1 MADWIGGNFYLTRE
15 QMEMNATYCYG
26 WLNANG
32 WSLNAIS
39 GMFGNMQTESG
50 INPGIWEDLNEG
62 NLNGGFG
69 LTQWTPASKYL
80 DWANER
86 GLDYTQ
92 MDSNLMR
99 IEWEV
104 AEHEQWISTSAY
116 PMSFEE
122 FKTSEAAP
130 YTLGMTF
137 LYNYERPTDLN
148 QPFRGTQAQEWYK
161 YLSGVDPPD
170 PPGQLHKMPFY
181 FYLKRRYI

>member
-26 WLNANG
+26 WFNANG

-122 FKTSEAAP
+122 FKTSEAYP

>member
-1 MADWIGGNFYLTRE
+1 M
-15 QMEMNATYCYG
+15 
-26 WLNANG
+26 
-32 WSLNAIS
+32 
-39 GMFGNMQTESG
+39 
-50 INPGIWEDLNEG
+50 
-62 NLNGGFG
+62 
-69 LTQWTPASKYL
+69 

-122 FKTSEAAP
+122 FKTSEADP

-170 PPGQLHKMPFY
+170 PGSCIKCHFI
-181 FYLKRRYI
+181 FI